1 MEICLDRYSWP
12 ILAPKKILP
21 NPNRRILAQNR
32 TQAMLGFQK
41 WGIMDINALKLNRQD
56 FVENSLSLQV
66 VAERI
71 PCRREGQKL
80 MAGVSA
86 LRENVEHTMPYITNL
101 LYVQMGR
108 TMIVLIDGSH

>member
-1 MEICLDRYSWP
+1 MHRSKWKFVWTGIAGLFWHQ
-12 ILAPKKILP
+12 KKSFRI
-21 NPNRRILAQNR
+21 RRILAQNR

-101 LYVQMGR
+101 LCLSNGQNNDS
-108 TMIVLIDGSH
+108 ID